1 MLLEVSTATSIA
13 ETVKNGRNSHKKIK
27 LTLKHKN
34 KMKNPKYVPNSEA
47 VTNKPF
53 WESGVNPITMTRT
66 VSDWGNDDD
75 KATVYDYEY

>member
-1 MLLEVSTATSIA
+1 
-13 ETVKNGRNSHKKIK
+13 
-27 LTLKHKN
+27 
-34 KMKNPKYVPNSEA
+34 MKNPKYVPNSEA
-47 VTNKPF
+47 ATNKPF